1 MKYTILLFSIII
13 VIGLS
18 FSINRAQGQQPDNLK
33 PMYGEVAKNEEYQAI
48 DQRFINEC
56 IQQFGTKDSAV
67 TRYTNQA
74 WRYFY
79 NNDMATAMKR
89 FNQVWLL
96 NPEFP
101 DAYFGFAALSEMK
114 GYQAEADRLYQL
126 GIKKDIR
133 QLRAPICYQRIA
145 DCKEQLKDTNGTL
158 NAYIKLSEISPDNAF
173 SFKKIGY
180 FQMKLGNNEQA
191 LKAYSKAIE
200 LDPKDAVTFSNRAS
214 LYQSAKD
221 YQKAIADYT
230 KAIQLDA
237 KYISAYANRGIT
249 YMETKNYK
257 DAKKDFETC
266 VHLDPNEGE
275 LRRFL
280 GLAELDLKE
289 QSEACKNLNLA
300 AKLGDT
306 VAEQLIAEHCK

>member
-1 MKYTILLFSIII
+1 MKYTILLASIII
-13 VIGLS
+13 CLSS
-18 FSINRAQGQQPDNLK
+18 FSNRTHGQQPDNLK

-56 IQQFGTKDSAV
+56 IKQFGTKDSAV
-67 TRYTNQA
+67 TRYTDQA

-101 DAYFGFAALSEMK
+101 DTYFGFAALSEMK
-114 GYQAEADRLYQL
+114 GNQTEADRLYQL
-126 GIKKDIR
+126 GIKKDVR
-133 QLRAPICYQRIA
+133 HLRAPICYQRIA
-145 DCKEQLKDTNGTL
+145 DCKEQLKDTSGTL
-158 NAYIKLSEISPDNAF
+158 NAYIKLSEISPNNALA
-173 SFKKIGY
+173 FKQIGY
-180 FQMKLGNNEQA
+180 FQMRQNNFEQA
-191 LKAYSKAIE
+191 MKNYFKAIE
-200 LDPKDAVTFSNRAS
+200 LDPKDAVTFNNRGY

-230 KAIQLDA
+230 KAIQLNP

-249 YMETKNYK
+249 YLEAESYK
-257 DAKKDFETC
+257 DAKKNFETC
-266 VHLDPNEGE
+266 VQLDPNEGG

-280 GLAELDLKE
+280 GLAELGLKE
-289 QSEACKNLNLA
+289 QTEACKNFNLA
-300 AKLGDT
+300 VQLGDT
-306 VAEQLIAEHCK
+306 IAEGLIAEHCK